1 MELDEIMSKK
11 IFAVVG
17 DTLDPDKYA
26 YKIKTG
32 LQKHGYTVYAVGKEL
47 STINEIPEDIEIID
61 LCIHPSKGLKLIQEC
76 KKNFECIVIQPGAES
91 TELIKHLDDNHIP
104 YVYGCLLLGLSLY
117 GNKNK

>member
-26 YKIKTG
+26 YKIKAG

-47 STINEIPEDIEIID
+47 SSVNDIQKNIEIID
-61 LCIHPSKGLKLIQEC
+61 LCINPSKGLKLIQEC
-76 KKNFECIVIQPGAES
+76 RKNFECIVIQPGAES
-91 TELIKHLDDNHIP
+91 VELIEYLENNHFP
-104 YVYGCLLLGLSLY
+104 YVNGCLLLGLSLY